1 MRSHGTPF
9 SVSSFFPATV
19 FALSLARFG
28 AKTRRSGR
36 GGACGAPAVLV
47 ISSSIARPFFF
58 FFLPVLVL
66 RLLLLLCA
74 LAAATHYETQRF
86 CLEEAPRSKC
96 GGCTANDV
104 SFAAVYLVGAAQS
117 CTIGQTISINVNA
130 LWASDTAQE
139 RYQVS
144 FL

>member
-1 MRSHGTPF
+1 MLWLVAVIL
-9 SVSSFFPATV
+9 SVAS
-19 FALSLARFG
+19 
-28 AKTRRSGR
+28 
-36 GGACGAPAVLV
+36 
-47 ISSSIARPFFF
+47 
-58 FFLPVLVL
+58 
-66 RLLLLLCA
+66 
-74 LAAATHYETQRF
+74 ATHYETERF

-144 FL
+144 FFVTTYRFVV